1 MYHNSMKE
9 TKKENGENKMNKVNE
24 QILEVEVR
32 LENLRNENKVNTQEY
47 KFNKDM
53 LYFLENNISITL

>member
-1 MYHNSMKE
+1 MYNNSMKE

>member
-1 MYHNSMKE
+1 
-9 TKKENGENKMNKVNE
+9 MNVVNE
-24 QILEVEVR
+24 QILEVEAR

-47 KFNKDM
+47 KFNQDM

>member
-1 MYHNSMKE
+1 MKE

>member
-1 MYHNSMKE
+1 MKE
-9 TKKENGENKMNKVNE
+9 TNKENGENKMNVVNE
-24 QILEVEVR
+24 QILEVEAR

-47 KFNKDM
+47 KFNQDM